1 MARYIDADEFIK
13 YEIERNGCV
22 PFIDGGNYNVDRLDD
37 EVNYFPSAD
46 VQKVR
51 HGKWKEVYKND
62 IAIVYECTNC
72 KHLTFGISDYCI
84 CGTKMD
90 GKEDEE

>member
-1 MARYIDADEFIK
+1 MPKYIDVDLVISELKSLNEQERLEYMGVYDCIK
-13 YEIERNGCV
+13 SV
-22 PFIDGGNYNVDRLDD
+22 PT
-37 EVNYFPSAD
+37 AD
-46 VQKVR
+46 VQEIR
-51 HGKWKEVYKND
+51 HGKWKEVYRND

>member
-1 MARYIDADEFIK
+1 MAKYINADEFLKSEIK
-13 YEIERNGCV
+13 RCGYEPIIGTCTN
-22 PFIDGGNYNVDRLDD
+22 DNKSLK
-37 EVNYFPSAD
+37 EVINDFPSAD
-46 VQKVR
+46 VQEVR
-51 HGKWKEVYKND
+51 HGKWKEVYRND

-84 CGTKMD
+84 CGAKMD

>member
-1 MARYIDADEFIK
+1 MAKYINADEFLK
-13 YEIERNGCV
+13 HEIERYGCV
-22 PFIDGGNYNVDRLDD
+22 PLTDGGNYNVDRLND
-37 EVNYFPSAD
+37 ELNDFPAAD
-46 VQKVR
+46 VQEIR
-51 HGKWKEVYKND
+51 HGKWKEVYRND

-90 GKEDEE
+90 RKED